1 MHKPTPSTIPIC
13 PTIFSVNDV
22 QDSDPLHST
31 IAELSYSNNP
41 LLALQPQSQAYQYMD
56 HLRALDSYR
65 PNNRR
70 LKPPDYLSQVVTPLK
85 LEAWAQALAQ
95 HPDHAFRSY
104 VLQGIAQGFR
114 IGFNYNAI
122 ATRSATSNMP
132 SAYANPQP
140 VSDYMETEIQAGRVI
155 GPLRSDVAQS
165 IQISRFGVIPKRN
178 KPGRWR
184 LILDLSSPPGYSVN
198 DGISSDLCS
207 LSFPTVDD
215 AAQKISQLGAN
226 SLIAKIDIARAYR
239 NIPVHPEDRFLLGMS
254 WNGEVYIDAALPFG
268 LRSAPKIFTA
278 VGDALAWVLKA
289 QGVTWLLK
297 YIDDI
302 LTIVPPGS
310 STCAHNLDIIIQ
322 VCDMLGVPLAREKVE
337 GPSTCLP
344 FLGIELDTCLMEMRL
359 PQEKLERLKATVAE
373 WIPKKAATKRQ
384 LQSLIG
390 QLVHAAKVVIPGRIF
405 LRRMIDLSTRPKQPN
420 H

>member
-1 MHKPTPSTIPIC
+1 MHTLTLTSIEFLYSTHSATDLLNSCTTIPHLTPTNCSTYLDSQSQKHKDPNSYTIQMHKPTPSTIPIS
-13 PTIFSVNDV
+13 PTMFSVNDV

-31 IAELSYSNNP
+31 KAELSYSNNP

-70 LKPPDYLSQVVTPLK
+70 MKPPDYLSQVVTPLK

-122 ATRSATSNMP
+122 ATCSATSNMP

-140 VSDYMETEIQAGRVI
+140 VSDYMETEIKAGRVI

-178 KPGRWR
+178 KPGRCR

-198 DGISSDLCS
+198 DGISSD
-207 LSFPTVDD
+207 
-215 AAQKISQLGAN
+215 
-226 SLIAKIDIARAYR
+226 Y
-239 NIPVHPEDRFLLGMS
+239 
-254 WNGEVYIDAALPFG
+254 
-268 LRSAPKIFTA
+268 AP
-278 VGDALAWVLKA
+278 
-289 QGVTWLLK
+289 
-297 YIDDI
+297 
-302 LTIVPPGS
+302 
-310 STCAHNLDIIIQ
+310 C
-322 VCDMLGVPLAREKVE
+322 
-337 GPSTCLP
+337 PS
-344 FLGIELDTCLMEMRL
+344 
-359 PQEKLERLKATVAE
+359 PQ
-373 WIPKKAATKRQ
+373 
-384 LQSLIG
+384 
-390 QLVHAAKVVIPGRIF
+390 
-405 LRRMIDLSTRPKQPN
+405 
-420 H
+420 